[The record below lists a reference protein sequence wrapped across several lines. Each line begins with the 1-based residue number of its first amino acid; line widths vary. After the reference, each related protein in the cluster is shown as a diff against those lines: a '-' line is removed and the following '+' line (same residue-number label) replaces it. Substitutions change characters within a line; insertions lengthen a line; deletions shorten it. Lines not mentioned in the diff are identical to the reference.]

1 VNATAN
7 NVLHIRQE
15 FLKGAILRV
24 RAMVARGQL
33 EEVNAAVNELTRY
46 FGWVKGN
53 FSQEVQERI
62 FLQLQNLRDI
72 AKNLRS
78 DLSRND
84 LSLRL

>member
-1 VNATAN
+1 VNATAK
-7 NVLHIRQE
+7 NVLHIRHE
-15 FLKGAILRV
+15 FLEGAILRV
-24 RAMVARGQL
+24 RAMVASGQP
-33 EEVNAAVNELTRY
+33 EEVNAAVDELTRY

-72 AKNLRS
+72 AENLRS
-78 DLSRND
+78 DLSRKD

>member
-1 VNATAN
+1 MNATAK
-7 NVLHIRQE
+7 NVLHIRHE

-24 RAMVARGQL
+24 RAMVARGQP